1 MTHSPRRAEE
11 ILQALRLKR
20 PEDINLEAIA
30 WLQGAKVDYRE
41 MDGCEACIHGRADVG
56 RAIIAVNDAHG
67 NLRRQRFSLAHELG
81 HWEWHRGEH
90 LFCAKEDIGGSK
102 GRERGMS
109 REKGANRFASELL
122 MPEFMLKSALNDFKK
137 FDMRTVRL
145 LSDAFSVSKTAM
157 AYRLVDLDFEPS
169 LLASYSRGGLNWF
182 KRSKSVG
189 ERWFL
194 RRTLDP
200 QSNAHDILHK
210 GARDDI
216 SLSLMDA
223 DTWFDTE
230 GADRYE
236 LAEQSFRVGDDE
248 VMTLLVLKSE
258 HMMAR

>member
-1 MTHSPRRAEE
+1 MSHSPRRAVE
-11 ILQALRLKR
+11 ILETLRLKR
-20 PEDINLEAIA
+20 PEDIDLEAIA

-56 RAIIAVNDAHG
+56 RAIVAVNNAHR

-90 LFCAKEDIGGSK
+90 LFCTKEEIGGS
-102 GRERGMS
+102 RGLVRGLS
-109 REKGANRFASELL
+109 WEKGANQFASELL
-122 MPEFMLKSALNDFKK
+122 MPEFMLKKAMSDVKK
-137 FDMRTVRL
+137 FDMRNVQL
-145 LSDAFSVSKTAM
+145 LADAFSVSKTAM

-169 LLASYSRGGLNWF
+169 ILASYSRDGLNWF

-194 RRTLDP
+194 RRTLDQ
-200 QSNAHDILHK
+200 QSNPYDILHK
-210 GARDDI
+210 CARDDI

-223 DTWFDTE
+223 DTWFETE

-236 LAEQSFRVGDDE
+236 LCEQSFRVGDDE
-248 VMTLLVLKSE
+248 IIALLVLKSE
-258 HMMAR
+258 YMMAR

>member
-1 MTHSPRRAEE
+1 MTHFPRRAEE

-41 MDGCEACIHGRADVG
+41 MDGCEACIHGRADIG

-102 GRERGMS
+102 GRERGLS

-169 LLASYSRGGLNWF
+169 LLASYSSDGLNWF
-182 KRSKSVG
+182 KRSRSVG

-194 RRTLDP
+194 QRTLDP

-223 DTWFDTE
+223 WFDTE

-258 HMMAR
+258 YMMAR

>member
-1 MTHSPRRAEE
+1 MTHSPRPAEE
-11 ILQALRLKR
+11 ILKALRLKQ
-20 PEDINLEAIA
+20 PKDIDLEAIA

-56 RAIIAVNDAHG
+56 RAIIAVNNAHG
-67 NLRRQRFSLAHELG
+67 NLQRQRFSLAHELG
-81 HWEWHRGEH
+81 HWEWHRGQH

-102 GRERGMS
+102 GRERGLS
-109 REKGANRFASELL
+109 RERGANRFASELL
-122 MPEFMLKSALNDFKK
+122 MPEFMLKNALRDFSAFN
-137 FDMRTVRL
+137 MRAVRL
-145 LSDAFSVSKTAM
+145 LSEAFSVSKTAM

-169 LLASYSRGGLNWF
+169 LLASYSREGLNWF
-182 KRSKSVG
+182 RRSKSVG

-200 QSNAHDILHK
+200 QSNAHDILYK
-210 GARDDI
+210 DARDDT
-216 SLSLMDA
+216 SLSLMEA

-236 LAEQSFRVGDDE
+236 LAEQSFRVGDNE

-258 HMMAR
+258 YMMAR